1 MRIIV
6 SAILLL
12 SVMAIVPVPV
22 AQEAPALPTPP
33 GASTPPTGVTP
44 GKPATLPATTAPTT
58 TPPVST
64 PPSTITAPPTGTTTR
79 PMTAVADDDELIPFT
94 FENMQLATIIK
105 LVAERTGRNFLIQT
119 PITGTVLI
127 YCPKLIPANTAF
139 DILGLILDA
148 QGYTMLVSESPALVF
163 VTKKAGAESL
173 PTEMIVAEEGTG
185 PEEKHELATLIVVL
199 KYVSVDDMQNIL
211 RNFKSTNCVMTAYPA
226 GNFLILKDEEAKLKY
241 LLTIIK
247 KVDIQ
252 GTASQVAIVELKYA
266 DATETAAQLTELL
279 AAREG
284 ARVTTTATRR
294 PPTPRTTG
302 GRPTARPSSVSPTI
316 VGAAAPLKIMPDPR
330 TNRLIILASEKDK
343 EYILD
348 LVERLDKEPTEE
360 MYPIRTYV
368 AQYQDAM
375 DLADTLASFV
385 AGQPRS
391 TTGTQR
397 STSALRGTTARTTTG
412 TTQARTTG
420 PTTAA
425 RRTAVTGG
433 TEEAFFLA
441 DPATN
446 IVLVQAEP
454 RKLDMYMNLLKDL
467 DQPQKQVLIEVW
479 IVEISSRSQLD
490 IGVEFKPAEIGPAER
505 IGPMQNEI
513 FGGSNFDLGLGNL
526 LSGTGF
532 PSSGISMGLRSL
544 TDTALDIGGKVYYIP
559 NFDTFIRAMREDTS
573 FSILSSPKLLTLN
586 NEPATMDVSDE
597 ISISESRIA
606 SYAALEPD
614 TAVPGGYTETFQRQN
629 VGINL
634 QITPQINSENSVIME
649 ILLEVGSIAGV
660 EDITQASS
668 RPVIANR
675 STQTKVRV
683 DNGRTIII
691 SGLRRTDRTTTK
703 SRVPILGEIPILGL
717 LFSHERTLAV
727 NTNLLIFITP
737 HIVSDT
743 LDILEVTDVLKNQDI
758 EKERARFQPTRPVR
772 KTRRPKN
779 SRAPEWEWKK

>member
-79 PMTAVADDDELIPFT
+79 PMTAVASDDELIPFT

-266 DATETAAQLTELL
+266 DALETATQLTELL

-391 TTGTQR
+391 RTGTQR
-397 STSALRGTTARTTTG
+397 PTSSLRGTTGRTTTG
-412 TTQARTTG
+412 TTQARTAG
-420 PTTAA
+420 PAATA

-479 IVEISSRSQLD
+479 IVEISSKSQLD
-490 IGVEFKPAEIGPAER
+490 IGVEFKSAEIGPAER

-586 NEPATMDVSDE
+586 NESATMDVSDE

-691 SGLRRTDRTTTK
+691 SGLRRTDSTTTK
-703 SRVPILGEIPILGL
+703 NRVPILGEIPILGL
-717 LFSHERTLAV
+717 LFSHEKTLAV